1 MRIRDKWRTSA
12 SRSVEDKATA
22 AAYIV
27 WQLGLHFTRHLH
39 EERFDYESDDQRIS
53 VIREYLIFLT
63 HVTDRLTYQTLSD
76 QDREIFMNALAEQV
90 ARHYQS
96 NVEGVAGSGDYRT
109 SFLNLMNT
117 RFEAYAKGKFEDG
130 EPGYAAR
137 RLVGNMIQDIMGN
150 SQTNRWVIQQVVDID
165 APDAASQLRQSVS
178 HLFSQ
183 PQ

>member
-1 MRIRDKWRTSA
+1 MRIRDKWRTDK

-22 AAYIV
+22 TAYII
-27 WQLGLHFTRHLH
+27 WQLGLHYTRHLH

-63 HVTDRLTYQTLSD
+63 HATDRLTYQTLTD
-76 QDREIFMNALAEQV
+76 QDRGIFMQALADLV
-90 ARHYQS
+90 ARHYHT
-96 NVEGVAGSGDYRT
+96 NVEGVSGSGDYRT
-109 SFLNLMNT
+109 SLLDLMNT
-117 RFEAYAKGKFEDG
+117 RFEEYAKGKFEDG

-137 RLVGNMIQDIMGN
+137 RLLGNMVQDIMGN

-178 HLFSQ
+178 RLFSS